1 MMLLIGVVIGIAI
14 GMLGTLRV
22 AAAVIKRIRSESY
35 ASAYHK
41 GFEDGRS
48 KGEELPPA
56 AGRTTRRP

>member
-1 MMLLIGVVIGIAI
+1 MLLVGVLIGIVI

-22 AAAVIKRIRSESY
+22 TSAVVKRIRSESY
-35 ASAYHK
+35 AGAYHK

-56 AGRTTRRP
+56 AGRITRRP